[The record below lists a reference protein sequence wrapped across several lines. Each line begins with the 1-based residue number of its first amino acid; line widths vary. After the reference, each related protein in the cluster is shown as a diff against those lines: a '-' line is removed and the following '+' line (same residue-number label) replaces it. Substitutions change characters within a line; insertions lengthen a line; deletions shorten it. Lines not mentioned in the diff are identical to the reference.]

1 MHVPHCCQR
10 NDSAAISFVVVSGT
24 FSFDL
29 ASCTFHSY
37 RAGHPWTTV
46 VHFFMGA
53 CSALL
58 WLIMWLKHF
67 VSAFSKIC
75 FTASFWKLPV
85 RVGVFVI
92 VGVVMIVILLFS
104 VHLKISSLLSLF
116 VCPSTLLRFYLPHC
130 LCLIISPGLFGLYM
144 EIS

>member
-1 MHVPHCCQR
+1 MHVPRCCQR

-37 RAGHPWTTV
+37 HAGRPWTTV
-46 VHFFMGA
+46 VHFFMGPW
-53 CSALL
+53 SALL

-67 VSAFSKIC
+67 VSAISKIC
-75 FTASFWKLPV
+75 FTASFWKLPDV
-85 RVGVFVI
+85 DVFVM
-92 VGVVMIVILLFS
+92 VGVVMIVILLSS

-116 VCPSTLLRFYLPHC
+116 VCPSTLLRFYLSHC
-130 LCLIISPGLFGLYM
+130 LCLIISPGLFGLCM